1 MAVRE
6 GRWDCDSCGTVGVR
20 GRDVACPHCGLPR
33 PDGVRFYLPEDAPE
47 VTDAE
52 MLRQAAAGADWVC
65 EHCGASNRALSDDC
79 TGCGASVGGS
89 GRQETHEYGEGEAP
103 RARYRDLRA
112 AAMPPAPVPPSTRKT
127 GGFRRVVRWGIGL
140 GVAGGAFALLS
151 PREVP
156 ATVSDRSW
164 ERTVQ
169 VEQYR
174 TVTEEEW
181 ELPEGGRELSRE
193 RAIRRY
199 DRVLDHYE
207 NRTRQVSERVQT
219 GTESYTCGTVD
230 NGNGYFT
237 DRTCTRPTY
246 STEYRTEEYQ
256 EPVYRQE
263 PVWGTRFRYEIERW
277 KPERLARAAG
287 GSTDAPAWPDTELS
301 GSREREGERKEAYT
315 LTFRDAEGKEYTKQL
330 TQAQWERY
338 RPGEQVTLRV
348 SVDGSVEIEEPET
361 AGAAAP

>member
-1 MAVRE
+1 MAMAVRE
-6 GRWDCDSCGTVGVR
+6 GRWDCPSCGDVGQL
-20 GRDVACPHCGLPR
+20 GRSVSCTGCGSPR
-33 PDGVRFYLPEDAPE
+33 PQGVRFYLPEDAPE

-65 EHCGASNRALSDDC
+65 EHCGASNRALSADC
-79 TGCGASVGGS
+79 TGCGASVGDS
-89 GRQETHEYGEGEAP
+89 EYQETHEYGEGEAP
-103 RARYRDLRA
+103 RSGRPRALRDV
-112 AAMPPAPVPPSTRKT
+112 PAPPPSTRRG

-140 GVAGGAFALLS
+140 GAVGGAFAFLS

-169 VEQYR
+169 VERFR

-207 NRTRQVSERVQT
+207 TRTRQVSEQVQT
-219 GTESYTCGTVD
+219 GTESYTCGTTD

-237 DRTCTRPTY
+237 DKTCTRPTY
-246 STEYRTEEYQ
+246 STQYRTEEYE
-256 EPVYRQE
+256 EPVYRQV

-277 KPERLARAAG
+277 KPERVARAAG
-287 GSTDAPAWPDTELS
+287 GATGSPEWPDTELS
-301 GSREREGERKEAYT
+301 GSREREGERKEVYT
-315 LTFRDAEGKEYTKQL
+315 LTFRDEEGKEYTKQL

-338 RPGEQVTLRV
+338 DPGERVTLRV
-348 SVDGSVEIEEPET
+348 SPVDGSVEIEEPET

>member
-6 GRWDCDSCGTVGVR
+6 GRWDCDSCGTAGVR

-33 PDGVRFYLPEDAPE
+33 PDDVRFYLPEDAPE

-65 EHCGASNRALSDDC
+65 EHCGASNRALAADC
-79 TGCGASVGGS
+79 TGCGAPVGDSV
-89 GRQETHEYGEGEAP
+89 RQDVIDYEEGEAP
-103 RARYRDLRA
+103 RSGRRA
-112 AAMPPAPVPPSTRKT
+112 PQAAMAPPPSTRKG
-127 GGFRRVVRWGIGL
+127 GGFRRVVRWGVGL
-140 GVAGGAFALLS
+140 GLVGGAWAVFS

-169 VEQYR
+169 VERFR

-207 NRTRQVSERVQT
+207 TRSRQVSEQVQT
-219 GTESYTCGTVD
+219 GTETYNCGTTD

-237 DRTCTRPTY
+237 DKTCTRPTY
-246 STEYRTEEYQ
+246 STQYRTEEYQ
-256 EPVYRQE
+256 EPVYRQV

-277 KPERLARAAG
+277 KPERVARAAG
-287 GSTDAPAWPDTELS
+287 GAEGTPAWPDTELS
-301 GSREREGERKEAYT
+301 GSREREGERKETYT
-315 LTFRDAEGKEYTKQL
+315 LVFRDAEGREYTKVL
-330 TQAQWERY
+330 PQAEWERY
-338 RPGEQVTLRV
+338 RPGEPVTLRV
-348 SVDGSVEIEEPET
+348 SVDGSVEIEVPEEAAKT
-361 AGAAAP
+361 ATP